1 MTLITRLDAWGAG
14 WRGPVLAA
22 LLALIA
28 GLPGLSSLPPL
39 DRDEARFAEASAQML
54 ESDDFV
60 TPHFQDA
67 PRFKKPVGIYWL
79 QALAVGTTSSLEDRA
94 IWAYRLPSLL
104 GAMLAAAACAWGAA
118 AFLRPGGALLA
129 GGLLATG
136 FLLSTEADIA
146 ATDGLLCGAVT
157 LAMAALG
164 RMYLAARDGRTP
176 TRAVKVL
183 FWAAFATTVL
193 IKGPV
198 GPMVVGLTLL
208 SLCVWD
214 RKIVWLKDLGWGWG
228 LILTALVVGPWAMA
242 ITVATDGAFWGAAVG
257 GDLAPKLVGDQ
268 EGHGAPPGFYLA
280 LAPLLLFPASMLLPA
295 GLTVGW
301 RARAEPA
308 VRFALCWL
316 LPAWL
321 VFELIPTKLVHYTL
335 PLYGALAWLMARA
348 LSEPIARTSRAM
360 GAGLIVVAGVAFAGA
375 VPAALHALKY
385 SSDAATAWGLLA
397 GGLFLLAG
405 VGGAVLF
412 WRERTLP
419 AMMVAGAAAVSA
431 HAVLI
436 GALAPSL
443 QPLWLSSRVA
453 RALVLTGLSPRQ
465 GVVPG
470 PVTVAGFEEPSLVFL
485 LGADTVLGNADDAA
499 DAVVDG
505 RPAIVEARQDAAFQA
520 SLKAR
525 ARTSTPAGSVAG
537 LDYSNNQRDVLTLY
551 RPANRLNTKGAP

>member
-28 GLPGLSSLPPL
+28 GLPGLLSLPPL
-39 DRDEARFAEASAQML
+39 DRDEARFAETSAQML

-104 GAMLAAAACAWGAA
+104 GAMLAAAACVWGAA
-118 AFLRPGGALLA
+118 AFLRPGAALLA

-301 RARAEPA
+301 RAP
-308 VRFALCWL
+308 
-316 LPAWL
+316 
-321 VFELIPTKLVHYTL
+321 
-335 PLYGALAWLMARA
+335 
-348 LSEPIARTSRAM
+348 SRRCA
-360 GAGLIVVAGVAFAGA
+360 
-375 VPAALHALKY
+375 
-385 SSDAATAWGLLA
+385 
-397 GGLFLLAG
+397 
-405 VGGAVLF
+405 
-412 WRERTLP
+412 
-419 AMMVAGAAAVSA
+419 
-431 HAVLI
+431 
-436 GALAPSL
+436 
-443 QPLWLSSRVA
+443 SRC
-453 RALVLTGLSPRQ
+453 
-465 GVVPG
+465 
-470 PVTVAGFEEPSLVFL
+470 
-485 LGADTVLGNADDAA
+485 
-499 DAVVDG
+499 
-505 RPAIVEARQDAAFQA
+505 
-520 SLKAR
+520 
-525 ARTSTPAGSVAG
+525 AGSSPPG
-537 LDYSNNQRDVLTLY
+537 WCSRSFPPSWFTTPC
-551 RPANRLNTKGAP
+551 RSTAPWPG